1 MKFQAIGYD
10 ETVYSLPEA
19 TEWTLRYGL
28 GSPCD
33 SFEVAC
39 LWERG
44 QEKALA
50 GAVRFLAEEGGRR
63 MFTGVVDEYA
73 CVRDGQ
79 GGRLELSGR
88 GMQALLLDNQAL
100 PVEYLWATAKDIIG
114 RHVTPYGIP
123 LAGGCALE
131 AVRGFSVSAGQSE
144 WSVVHDFACCRG
156 GIVPRFDREGRL
168 VLSPWDDSD
177 RRWLGDGAAVTQLRY
192 RDRRYGVLSQV
203 VVRDRSRNYAQTVD
217 DRDFQAK
224 GGRCRRVVS
233 VPKDTGTPAMRFS
246 GEYQLRASRSE
257 RETVEV
263 TVAEGFAAWP
273 GELMEVALSGFGG
286 NGLYR
291 VRESV
296 VSLDGRGL
304 STRLTLGP
312 TDVLV

>member
-1 MKFQAIGYD
+1 MIIQAIGYD
-10 ETVYSLPEA
+10 GTAYVLPTA
-19 TEWTLRYGL
+19 AEWTFRYGL

-33 SFEVAC
+33 SFEVTC

-44 QEKALA
+44 AEKTLA
-50 GAVRFLAEEGGRR
+50 GAVRFLAEEGGKRV
-63 MFTGVVDEYA
+63 FTGVVDEYT

-79 GGRLELSGR
+79 GSRLELSGR

-100 PVEYLWATAKDIIG
+100 PVEYQWATAQDILS
-114 RHVTPYGIP
+114 RHVTPYGIS
-123 LAGGCALE
+123 LAGGCALG
-131 AVRGFSVSAGQSE
+131 AVTGFAVSAGQSE
-144 WSVVHDFACCRG
+144 WSVIHDFACCRG

-168 VLSPWDDSD
+168 VLSPWDDST
-177 RRWLGDGAAVTQLRY
+177 RRRLRDGAAVTELRY
-192 RDRRYGVLSQV
+192 RARRYGVLSQV
-203 VVRDRSRNYAQTVD
+203 VVRDRSRNHTETVD
-217 DRDFQAK
+217 DKDFQAR

-233 VPKDTGTPAMRFS
+233 VPKGTGTPAMRFS

-257 RETVEV
+257 RETVEI

-273 GELMEVALSGFGG
+273 GELMEVSRSGFGG

-296 VSLDGRGL
+296 VTLDSRGL

-312 TDVLV
+312 VDVLG